1 VATPTPVAV
10 TPDAPPPAKHP
21 AKPAKVKHHENKHHD
36 KKPHKP
42 HHQPH
47 ADKPVHGQQAAVDK
61 SNRGHKSRRRL
72 RISRSPR

>member
-1 VATPTPVAV
+1 VAV
-10 TPDAPPPAKHP
+10 SPDAPPPAKHP
-21 AKPAKVKHHENKHHD
+21 AKPPKVKHHD

-47 ADKPVHGQQAAVDK
+47 ADKPVHGQQAAIDK